1 MKCSSLP
8 QLTAFCVCVFGGLFW
23 FWVGFVFFFFLEFEE
38 AWITHPH
45 APLSTPSYLNAS
57 ITNTKSRKTSN
68 VYIPEMIP
76 GYLKMNL
83 EHVYDLKLFQ
93 T

>member
-8 QLTAFCVCVFGGLFW
+8 QLTAFCVCVYLGSSFGFGW
-23 FWVGFVFFFFLEFEE
+23 FFFFLEFEE
-38 AWITHPH
+38 AWITHLH
-45 APLSTPSYLNAS
+45 TQLLNAS
-57 ITNTKSRKTSN
+57 ISDIKSCETSN
-68 VYIPEMIP
+68 VYIPEMVP

-83 EHVYDLKLFQ
+83 EHVYDLKLVQ

>member
-1 MKCSSLP
+1 M
-8 QLTAFCVCVFGGLFW
+8 CVYLGGSFGFGWVLF
-23 FWVGFVFFFFLEFEE
+23 FFFFLEFEE

-45 APLSTPSYLNAS
+45 ASLSTPSYLNAS
-57 ITNTKSRKTSN
+57 ISNTKSRKTSN